1 MSLEKQIKKSIS
13 CCDCK
18 CYGKL
23 NIEERVICFCGEEI
37 NLKFFGEHTVE
48 SLFLLD

>member
-1 MSLEKQIKKSIS
+1 MSREKQINKSIL

-23 NIEERVICFCGEEI
+23 NIEEQVICFCGEEI
-37 NLKFFGEHTVE
+37 NLKSFGEHTVE